1 MVAPEDSDINTTLII
16 WNKPLG
22 FDEGT
27 ITIVD
32 PVVVGGGRQRLGI
45 MDEQSTITCLEFKE
59 VKA

>member
-22 FDEGT
+22 FDERT

-32 PVVVGGGRQRLGI
+32 PVGVGS
-45 MDEQSTITCLEFKE
+45 DSAW
-59 VKA
+59 V

>member
-22 FDEGT
+22 FDERT

-32 PVVVGGGRQRLGI
+32 PVQGESAWR
-45 MDEQSTITCLEFKE
+45 
-59 VKA
+59 